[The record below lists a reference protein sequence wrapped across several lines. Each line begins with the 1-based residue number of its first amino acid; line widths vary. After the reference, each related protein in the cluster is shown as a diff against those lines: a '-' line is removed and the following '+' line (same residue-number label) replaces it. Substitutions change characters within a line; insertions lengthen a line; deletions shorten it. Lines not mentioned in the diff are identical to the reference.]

1 MTITTEHTELLSNR
15 IQQLIDALLSWHK
28 VRYTNFERSYSITE
42 GKKYYKLIEDGGGV
56 HAFIDKAT
64 GGLYKPASFRAP
76 AKHVRYHLLNDA
88 SFQDC
93 LSKADCHGSYLYIKW
108 TWNKSTFSTLNL

>member
-1 MTITTEHTELLSNR
+1 MTITITHTELLTDR
-15 IQQLIDALLSWHK
+15 IQQLINALMSWHK
-28 VRYTNFERSYSITE
+28 ARYTHFERNYSLVE
-42 GKKYYKLIEDGGGV
+42 GKKYYKLIEEGSGV

-76 AKHVRYHLLNDA
+76 AKYVRYQLLDDA

-93 LSKADCHGSYLYIKW
+93 LSKADCHGGYLYIK
-108 TWNKSTFSTLNL
+108 

>member
-1 MTITTEHTELLSNR
+1 MTVTITHTELLLNR
-15 IQQLIDALLSWHK
+15 IQQLIDALMSWHK
-28 VRYTNFERSYSITE
+28 ARHQTNFERDYLLVE
-42 GKKYYKLIEDGGGV
+42 GKKYYKLIEEGSGV

-76 AKHVRYHLLNDA
+76 AKYVRYQLLDDA

-93 LSKADCHGSYLYIKW
+93 LTKADCHGGYLYIR
-108 TWNKSTFSTLNL
+108 

>member
-93 LSKADCHGSYLYIKW
+93 LSKADCHGSYLYIK
-108 TWNKSTFSTLNL
+108 

>member
-1 MTITTEHTELLSNR
+1 MPATTTHTELLLDR
-15 IQQLIDALLSWHK
+15 IQQLINTLLSYHEA
-28 VRYTNFERSYSITE
+28 RYSHFKRSYSITE
-42 GKKYYKLIEDGGGV
+42 GKKYYKLMEDGGGV

-76 AKHVRYHLLNDA
+76 AKYVRYQLFDDV

-93 LSKADCHGSYLYIKW
+93 LSRADCHGGYLYIK
-108 TWNKSTFSTLNL
+108 

>member
-1 MTITTEHTELLSNR
+1 MPATATHTELLLDR

-28 VRYTNFERSYSITE
+28 ARYTNFERNYSITE
-42 GKKYYKLIEDGGGV
+42 GKKYYKLMEDGGGV

-76 AKHVRYHLLNDA
+76 AKYVRYQLLDDV

-93 LSKADCHGSYLYIKW
+93 LSKADCHGGYLYIK
-108 TWNKSTFSTLNL
+108 